1 MLAGMLSVSM
11 LCSPVL
17 ASGNVSRERLEE
29 SRARQNADLLIV
41 TGKLDGAEIGGLA
54 TLAVGVGAGIG
65 AGVTRAVLQKRLAQ
79 RMAQNEELTGDVDF
93 YRKYSDPNG
102 ELQTQ
107 LGNLR
112 TQNEELTGQ
121 NRELVARNEEL
132 AGQNRGL
139 VARNEELA
147 GQNKKLT
154 GDVDFYRK
162 YSDSNGELQTQ
173 LGNLRTQNEELALK
187 NHQLTQDVDVYRQ
200 YYDQNKELQS
210 QLENLRTRNK
220 ELVSLNEKS
229 RWENDHLRFEHK
241 ELTKEAGKYRWWY
254 DRSLEYERQNS
265 QLQTQN
271 EGLRAEN
278 ERLAARERKLVTQN
292 GELALKNSQ
301 LTQEVDFYRRFK
313 ANSEVQ
319 AQLEKLETENA
330 QLLAQNGKLQTQ
342 NVSLQ
347 SDLVREEILREAQAA
362 ENRHLRKQW
371 WDMTKAQRIDD
382 ILKLE
387 QEYAVSLRNKGGK
400 LLHLGDLYSQEQIYF
415 LNQLV
420 WQEAE
425 IPSVIKYNGR
435 AFAIKEGYEET
446 FFRSVYEIYNNSRWP
461 FKKEMVVTPKTG
473 ALFAMV
479 YRKAEMMPELVGR
492 WLTDQYSSGG
502 IDFVVLKS
510 YVKEVPVSAVAKSS
524 LRLVGKKVVLKSLPA
539 AVGVGLLGG
548 AFAWAN
554 SQAQEQEILARVEAN
569 PSLWMNLS
577 DEDFERVAQS
587 DKLAESYL
595 AFNDA
600 LHELAQI
607 PAAEL
612 QRAVQEAQQYEK
624 QQQIVRAQQLRHE
637 LTGRLA
643 F

>member
-1 MLAGMLSVSM
+1 MAGMLSVSM

-17 ASGNVSRERLEE
+17 ASGNVSRERLEK

-54 TLAVGVGAGIG
+54 TLAAGVGVDIG
-65 AGVTRAVLQKRLAQ
+65 AGETRAVLQKRLDQ
-79 RMAQNEELTGDVDF
+79 LMAQNEELA
-93 YRKYSDPNG
+93 
-102 ELQTQ
+102 
-107 LGNLR
+107 
-112 TQNEELTGQ
+112 GQ

-132 AGQNRGL
+132 AGQN
-139 VARNEELA
+139 
-147 GQNKKLT
+147 KKLT
-154 GDVDFYRK
+154 EDINFYRK
-162 YSDSNGELQTQ
+162 YYG
-173 LGNLRTQNEELALK
+173 QNRE
-187 NHQLTQDVDVYRQ
+187 
-200 YYDQNKELQS
+200 
-210 QLENLRTRNK
+210 
-220 ELVSLNEKS
+220 
-229 RWENDHLRFEHK
+229 
-241 ELTKEAGKYRWWY
+241 
-254 DRSLEYERQNS
+254 
-265 QLQTQN
+265 LQTQN

-292 GELALKNSQ
+292 GELALKNGQ

-330 QLLAQNGKLQTQ
+330 QLLAQNGKLQTH

-347 SDLVREEILREAQAA
+347 SDLVREELLREAQAA

-420 WQEAE
+420 WEEAE

-435 AFAIKEGYEET
+435 AFAIKEGYEKT

-554 SQAQEQEILARVEAN
+554 AQAQEQEILARVEAN

-577 DEDFERVAQS
+577 DEDFERVVQS
-587 DKLAESYL
+587 PKLAERYL

-600 LHELAQI
+600 LHELAQV
-607 PAAEL
+607 PSAEL
-612 QRAVQEAQQYEK
+612 QQVVQEAQQYEK
-624 QQQIVRAQQLRHE
+624 QQQTVRAQQLRHE

>member
-1 MLAGMLSVSM
+1 MQTQLKSLV
-11 LCSPVL
+11 
-17 ASGNVSRERLEE
+17 
-29 SRARQNADLLIV
+29 
-41 TGKLDGAEIGGLA
+41 
-54 TLAVGVGAGIG
+54 
-65 AGVTRAVLQKRLAQ
+65 
-79 RMAQNEELTGDVDF
+79 AQNKELGDQNHLLRQDVDF
-93 YRKYSDPNG
+93 YRKYYYSSKKG
-102 ELQTQ
+102 LESQFES
-107 LGNLR
+107 LR
-112 TQNEELTGQ
+112 NENQ
-121 NRELVARNEEL
+121 RLVAR
-132 AGQNRGL
+132 
-139 VARNEELA
+139 
-147 GQNKKLT
+147 
-154 GDVDFYRK
+154 D
-162 YSDSNGELQTQ
+162 GE
-173 LGNLRTQNEELALK
+173 
-187 NHQLTQDVDVYRQ
+187 
-200 YYDQNKELQS
+200 
-210 QLENLRTRNK
+210 
-220 ELVSLNEKS
+220 
-229 RWENDHLRFEHK
+229 
-241 ELTKEAGKYRWWY
+241 
-254 DRSLEYERQNS
+254 
-265 QLQTQN
+265 
-271 EGLRAEN
+271 
-278 ERLAARERKLVTQN
+278 LVTQN
-292 GELALKNSQ
+292 RELALKNSQ

-330 QLLAQNGKLQTQ
+330 QLLAQNGKLQTH

-362 ENRHLRKQW
+362 ENRHLRGQW
-371 WDMTKAQRIDD
+371 RDMTKAQRIDD

-420 WQEAE
+420 WEEAE

-461 FKKEMVVTPKTG
+461 FKKEMVITPKTG

-479 YRKAEMMPELVGR
+479 YRKAEMMPKLVGR
-492 WLTDQYSSGG
+492 WLADQYSSGG

-554 SQAQEQEILARVEAN
+554 AQAQEQEILARVEAN

-577 DEDFERVAQS
+577 DEDFERVVQS
-587 DKLAESYL
+587 PKLAERYL

-600 LHELAQI
+600 LHELAQV
-607 PAAEL
+607 PSAEL
-612 QRAVQEAQQYEK
+612 QQVVQEAQQYEK
-624 QQQIVRAQQLRHE
+624 QQQTVRAQQLRHE